1 MLGQARI
8 LRPYYLCSH
17 CHQGQFPADVELD
30 IENTELS
37 PGVRRMLA
45 LVGQDAPFDHGRQ
58 QMELLAGLQV
68 TAKAVE
74 RTAEAIGEDSA
85 QIQKLQIQR
94 ALQLDLPIMIGEPV
108 PILYVEMDRSAS
120 GEEGDAGTERQD
132 K

>member
-17 CHQGQFPADVELD
+17 FHQGQFPADVELD

-108 PILYVEMDRSAS
+108 PILYVEMD
-120 GEEGDAGTERQD
+120 GPECQW
-132 K
+132 